1 MTLKKYSKSNEKVY
15 ISLNIKSDLYN
26 IYKDLFFKD
35 NFIYIKGYMNSYVDK
50 NKNIKSFI
58 TVTDVGESYKEIMNG
73 KATPYIRYDPDGAM
87 VWNGKRCEA
96 DPWDFNNREDVK
108 KYRELRE
115 LSQRELSDKI
125 ALLGVDIYHSDI
137 SLIENNKLLLK
148 DFEIVAICR
157 VLDISYNQ
165 LFEDIDNI
173 FD

>member
-1 MTLKKYSKSNEKVY
+1 MSEENINVNELTISGTINSICESDFDKEYIKFGMTIKKYSKREEKVY
-15 ISLNIKSDLYN
+15 ISLNVKSDLYN

-96 DPWDFNNREDVK
+96 DPWDFNNTEDVK
-108 KYRELRE
+108 KYREVE
-115 LSQRELSDKI
+115 DM
-125 ALLGVDIYHSDI
+125 
-137 SLIENNKLLLK
+137 LK
-148 DFEIVAICR
+148 EFK
-157 VLDISYNQ
+157 
-165 LFEDIDNI
+165 
-173 FD
+173 